1 MCTTASSSTSCPPDK
16 NLHIHLLKTIVV
28 LMMASFSSFFP
39 DPQISR
45 LPGRRPSS
53 TRAPAA
59 FIPIAPRPAP
69 SSVSSA
75 SSSSSLV
82 PESGASGQRSGSV
95 SGLKLEDLQYSR
107 QVDPAL
113 GDMPMTTAMG
123 DNSLPLTSPY
133 VPLSC
138 ASLAS
143 SPLGSLAETPLSV
156 SMAMS
161 MPMSM
166 ASGTWATDTTPAY
179 ADASPFTLE
188 EMDVDVIG
196 DWTWLSQTV

>member
-1 MCTTASSSTSCPPDK
+1 
-16 NLHIHLLKTIVV
+16 
-28 LMMASFSSFFP
+28 MMAFFVSFFP

-45 LPGRRPSS
+45 VPGRRPSS

-69 SSVSSA
+69 SSVSSV
-75 SSSSSLV
+75 SSASSSLV
-82 PESGASGQRSGSV
+82 PESGALPGQRSNSV
-95 SGLKLEDLQYSR
+95 PGLKLEDLQYSQ

-113 GDMPMTTAMG
+113 RDVPMTTAMG
-123 DNSLPLTSPY
+123 GGGASLAPSDSY

-156 SMAMS
+156 SMSMSMSMS

-166 ASGTWATDTTPAY
+166 ASGAWATDATPAY
-179 ADASPFTLE
+179 GDVSPFTLE
-188 EMDVDVIG
+188 DMDVDVIG